1 MVDSVGVATMQAD
14 GTLYL
19 QLRSEE
25 PQGIAEALQV
35 VKPDDPQYAY
45 YVRHLGN
52 IRPGE
57 SKAIPPFS

>member
-1 MVDSVGVATMQAD
+1 MADSVGVATMQED
-14 GTLYL
+14 GTLRL
-19 QLRSEE
+19 QLRSEG
-25 PQGIAEALQV
+25 PRGIAEALKV

-57 SKAIPPFS
+57 SKGIPPFP